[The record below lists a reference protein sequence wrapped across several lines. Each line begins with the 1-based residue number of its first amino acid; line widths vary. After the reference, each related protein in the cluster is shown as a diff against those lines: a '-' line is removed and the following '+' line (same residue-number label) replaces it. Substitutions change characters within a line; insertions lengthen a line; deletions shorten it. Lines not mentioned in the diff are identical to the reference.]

1 MVLEALFNPFVVKKK
16 PWETFFAG
24 FLYSVVGL
32 LLSFFV
38 FKEISG
44 ILMVFLIVMASLPM
58 LYTTVKNEEEL
69 DLKLDQEWTLLKEHT
84 KVLIFLMC
92 LFLGIVVAMTLS
104 YVFMPE
110 SIVNSV
116 FGMQQ
121 QAISN
126 VNNNIHGAVILT
138 GNVTKFDLFGK
149 ILFNNMKVLFFCLIF
164 SLLYGTGAMFIL
176 TWNASVIAAAM
187 GGLFKSEL
195 SSAAVAVGAA
205 GSSHYF
211 GAATFS
217 FVRYMTH
224 GLLEIAA
231 YFVAGLAGGIISVA
245 LIKHDLKEDK
255 VLIDSLDLI
264 LISIGILFAAGL
276 VEVYITPLIYT

>member
-1 MVLEALFNPFVVKKK
+1 M
-16 PWETFFAG
+16 FFAG
-24 FLYSVVGL
+24 MIFTFVSL

-38 FKEISG
+38 FKESAGLLTI
-44 ILMVFLIVMASLPM
+44 FLIVLSTVPI
-58 LYTTVKNEEEL
+58 LYTTIKNEEEL

-205 GSSHYF
+205 GASHYF